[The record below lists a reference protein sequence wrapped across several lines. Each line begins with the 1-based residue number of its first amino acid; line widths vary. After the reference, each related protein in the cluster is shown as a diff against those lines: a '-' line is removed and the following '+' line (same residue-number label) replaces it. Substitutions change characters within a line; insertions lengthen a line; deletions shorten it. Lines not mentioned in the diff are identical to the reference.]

1 MGIIAEAL
9 KKASE
14 ETGTSGPVVDVPSF
28 GGLLSAGPDRQR
40 VTGVQRA
47 RMILENTPGLD
58 ERVVVVHES
67 DGVLAEQYRSLR
79 TRLLNQNPDNEHRVL
94 AVTSSLPQ
102 EGKSVSTMNLSF
114 VLSEVTHLRI
124 LMVDGDFRR
133 GRLAS
138 MLNVE
143 VETGLSDV
151 IRGQATVEDAIH
163 PTAAP
168 NLFFMGVGNTGQ
180 ANATEILSSA
190 RARSTLDM
198 LRKRF
203 HYVIVDTPP
212 INTVAD
218 VGIIGQMC
226 HGVLLIIRMHHTTEY
241 MAKRA
246 LKLLQANKVNVLGCV
261 LVGRYGE
268 VGAYGYYAQHYYR
281 YYHGAG
287 GNK

>member
-14 ETGTSGPVVDVPSF
+14 ETGTSGPIVDVPSF
-28 GGLLSAGPDRQR
+28 GGLLSAAPDGPR
-40 VTGVQRA
+40 VTGVERA

-94 AVTSSLPQ
+94 AVTSSLPH
-102 EGKSVSTMNLSF
+102 EGKTVSTVNLSF

-124 LMVDGDFRR
+124 LMLDGDFRR
-133 GRLAS
+133 GRLAN
-138 MLNVE
+138 MLNVCTE
-143 VETGLSDV
+143 NGFSDV
-151 IRGQATVEDAIH
+151 IRGQATVDDAIH
-163 PTAAP
+163 QTAAP

-190 RARSTLDM
+190 RARSTLDV

-226 HGVLLIIRMHHTTEY
+226 TGVLLIIRMHHTSEH
-241 MAKRA
+241 MSKRA

-261 LVGRYGE
+261 VVGHHGE
-268 VGAYGYYAQHYYR
+268 LGSYGYFAQHYYR
-281 YYHGAG
+281 YYNDRE
-287 GNK
+287 GNT